1 MRALL
6 CILAAASIVTLAR
19 GDEYFPADHTKPLF
33 RIFAPISMPTPA
45 DGPRPKFTFDDEHPL
60 LVVHSVSD
68 LMLARDN
75 KGVLITLTP
84 EDAKKFAEI
93 TRKYNDALLL
103 LEADGEVLQAMHIT
117 APITDGI
124 IGFKYPQEEQVA
136 QYLRRRFHIAEF
148 K

>member
-19 GDEYFPADHTKPLF
+19 GDEYLPADHTKPLF

-45 DGPRPKFTFDDEHPL
+45 DAPRPKFTFDDEHPL

-103 LEADGEVLQAMHIT
+103 LEADGQVLQAMHIT

>member
-6 CILAAASIVTLAR
+6 CILAAGSIVTIAR
-19 GDEYFPADHTKPLF
+19 GDAYFPADHKKPLF
-33 RIFAPISMPTPA
+33 RIFAPISTPTAA
-45 DGPRPKFTFDDEHPL
+45 DAPRSKFTFDDEHPL

-75 KGVLITLTP
+75 KGVLITLTS
-84 EDAKKFAEI
+84 EDGKKFAEI

-103 LEADGEVLQAMHIT
+103 LEADGHVLQVMHIT

-124 IGFKYPQEEQVA
+124 IGLSIHKRSRLLSICVA
-136 QYLRRRFHIAEF
+136 ASTSPSS
-148 K
+148 